1 MSIVTET
8 SASGEQVSAVVGM
21 LEDTLEGCPR
31 GLAII
36 SLLTMSIVL
45 QNPSISPEDLQS
57 TIREVSRFLC
67 MMVEGTDVEA
77 GDEDGRKRLIN

>member
-1 MSIVTET
+1 MSTVVET
-8 SASGEQVSAVVGM
+8 SASGDQVAAVVGM

-67 MMVEGTDVEA
+67 MMVEGTDLDI
-77 GDEDGRKRLIN
+77 GDEGGRKRLIN

>member
-1 MSIVTET
+1 MSLVTESVAT
-8 SASGEQVSAVVGM
+8 GDQVAAVVGM

-36 SLLTMSIVL
+36 SLLTMSVVL
-45 QNPSISPEDLQS
+45 QNPTISPDDLQS

-67 MMVEGTDVEA
+67 MMLEGTDIEFA
-77 GDEDGRKRLIN
+77 DDDAKKRLIN